1 MNEKSNER
9 IQTWI
14 CYLCYFFTG
23 SLVTVTGVVLAPIA
37 TFYNCSPGD
46 IAYIFTV
53 QNAPMFIIIIIGGF
67 LMKTVSLKKL
77 FLFGIIIEFIGL
89 AFLQVFLDMTFSF
102 VFFMG
107 IVGLSGGMF
116 MCLGSFLIVRLY
128 NDPKLRSTRLVMA
141 DFFFSF
147 SGVIVPYIASQLLE
161 HNVFWLVIYY
171 LITLVG
177 IFMLFMVVCTK
188 FPDIVAETHSNKDLY
203 HEKWGLSVYLVSAS
217 CFFFI
222 MGELVFAQWLPLY
235 LQKYVGLSIARA
247 GEFMS
252 LFWLFMAIGL
262 FAGRFVMK
270 KFKLAPFITVCFLF
284 ATIFLLILSVVP
296 SKYVIMVSIILCG
309 LFNSVVYACLIAYGS
324 LQVEHAPPT
333 IIAFI
338 LGCGTLGTMCSS
350 PVSGFIANNVSIHAA
365 LHSSWVLYIIG
376 FVLFL
381 LTYAFSKAERIHGD
395 IRGTE

>member
-1 MNEKSNER
+1 MNEKSNEKLL
-9 IQTWI
+9 TWV

-37 TFYNCSPGD
+37 TFYNCRPGD

-67 LMKTVSLKKL
+67 LMKKVGLKKL
-77 FLFGIIIEFIGL
+77 FLIGIIAEFVGL
-89 AFLQVFLDMTFSF
+89 AILQIFLDVTFSF
-102 VFFMG
+102 ALFMG
-107 IVGLSGGMF
+107 IVGFSGGMF
-116 MCLGSFLIVRLY
+116 MCLASFLIVRLY

-147 SGVIVPYIASQLLE
+147 SGVVVPLIASQLLE

-171 LITLVG
+171 LITIVG
-177 IFMLFMVVCTK
+177 ILMLFMVTASK
-188 FPDIVAETHSNKDLY
+188 FPDIVAETQTNKHLY
-203 HEKWGLSVYLVSAS
+203 NEKWGLPVYLIAAS

-235 LQKYVGLSIARA
+235 LQNYLKLSIARS
-247 GEFMS
+247 GEFAS

-270 KFKLAPFITVCFLF
+270 KFRLAPFITVCFALATFFLF
-284 ATIFLLILSVVP
+284 ILSVVP
-296 SKYVIMVSIILCG
+296 SEYVVMIAVILCG
-309 LFNSVVYACLIAYGS
+309 FFNSVVYACMLAYGS
-324 LQVEHAPPT
+324 LQVKIAPPT

-338 LGCGTLGTMCSS
+338 LGCGTLGTMFSS
-350 PVSGFIANNVSIHAA
+350 PVSGYIANNYSIHAA
-365 LHSSWVLYIIG
+365 LNSSWILYIIG

-381 LTYAFSKAERIHGD
+381 LTYAFSKAEKIHGE
-395 IRGTE
+395 IKGSE